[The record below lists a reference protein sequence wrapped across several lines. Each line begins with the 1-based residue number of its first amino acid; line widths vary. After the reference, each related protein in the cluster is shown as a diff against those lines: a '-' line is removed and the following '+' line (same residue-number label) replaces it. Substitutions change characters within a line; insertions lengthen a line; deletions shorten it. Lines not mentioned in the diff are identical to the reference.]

1 MKRYRYLCICKANKP
16 DCQYACLCRIASASF
31 PLWRVPKFC
40 CLKRLGTCECQC
52 VRKVIV

>member
-16 DCQYACLCRIASASF
+16 DCQYACLCRNASASF
-31 PLWRVPKFC
+31 PPWQVPKLC
-40 CLKRLGTCECQC
+40 CLKRLGTCEYQC

>member
-16 DCQYACLCRIASASF
+16 DCQYACLYRIASARF
-31 PLWRVPKFC
+31 PLWQVPKLC

>member
-16 DCQYACLCRIASASF
+16 SCQYACLCRIASASF
-31 PLWRVPKFC
+31 PPWQVPKLY